1 MAGSK
6 PTEKSIEKMKPVRE
20 QAVSTNPQWCLDD
33 ANRMLGWQHDWRSR
47 SFSAVIPR
55 SELCNRRCCQE
66 RGLGDGAT

>member
-47 SFSAVIPR
+47 
-55 SELCNRRCCQE
+55 EL
-66 RGLGDGAT
+66 LGGDTAIGIV